1 MPGSLFFTNKQKI
14 TLEKI
19 LVQCNEEIGY
29 MHDDDQFHKE
39 RIEFI
44 EKKIQVINKVLRHIK
59 LNDRCN

>member
-19 LVQCNEEIGY
+19 LVQFE
-29 MHDDDQFHKE
+29 KE
-39 RIEFI
+39 TEYRFYNSEFG
-44 EKKIQVINKVLRHIK
+44 KKQSILIANKIKVINKVLRHVK